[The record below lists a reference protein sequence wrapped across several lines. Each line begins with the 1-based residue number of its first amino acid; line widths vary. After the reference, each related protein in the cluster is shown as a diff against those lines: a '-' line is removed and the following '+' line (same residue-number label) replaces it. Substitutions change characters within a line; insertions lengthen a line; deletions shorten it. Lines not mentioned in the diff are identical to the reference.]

1 MTRYLGWRIEDRSV
15 VDSLVC
21 CRNLKLDSSR
31 GLKETKKKKKGMHAL
46 IIAKTRML

>member
-1 MTRYLGWRIEDRSV
+1 MTRYLGRRIEDRSV

-31 GLKETKKKKKGMHAL
+31 GLKETKKKRNARINHC
-46 IIAKTRML
+46 